1 MKNFFSKLWVKITAI
16 SLAVILYLFSL
27 LLLINSFAPYNPK
40 CYHLFGYSGI
50 FGSINRIGSPA
61 TYYQSEKT
69 SNVIEFIDLRPDNSE
84 LGYVFINVSD
94 MQEDADIYLYNGI
107 DTTEK
112 TSMTLL
118 SQTSL
123 TGKDLQND
131 KDGWICI
138 YENNKNTNLNLRFY
152 IGSTTKMR
160 IREVVF
166 VHKTGGIIKYK
177 VKGIVRRGNDSI
189 IDEEGNA
196 KTYVSKEDSLY
207 QIFDYETLS
216 TSTNYTTTFTPEMQE
231 RVKSLANLKD
241 EEKTFNKEIV
251 EQN

>member
-16 SLAVILYLFSL
+16 SLASVLFLFSIL
-27 LLLINSFAPYNPK
+27 LLFNSFAPYNPK

-50 FGSINRIGSPA
+50 FGSINRIGRPS
-61 TYYQSEKT
+61 TYYQIEKT
-69 SNVIEFIDLRPDNSE
+69 SSVIEFIDLRPDNSE
-84 LGYVFINVSD
+84 LGYVLINVSD
-94 MQEDADIYLYNGI
+94 MQEDANIYLYNAI
-107 DTTEK
+107 DATEK

-118 SQTSL
+118 SQTTL

-138 YENNKNTNLNLRFY
+138 YENSKNSNLNLRFY

-166 VHKTGGIIKYK
+166 VHKTGGIVNYQI
-177 VKGIVRRGNDSI
+177 KGIARRGSVGSQTI
-189 IDEEGNA
+189 
-196 KTYVSKEDSLY
+196 SKNDSLY
-207 QIFDYETLS
+207 ENFIYSEDLS
-216 TSTNYTTTFTPEMQE
+216 SNNKPTFTTEMQE

-241 EEKTFNKEIV
+241 EQKTFNKEIV
-251 EQN
+251 NQN